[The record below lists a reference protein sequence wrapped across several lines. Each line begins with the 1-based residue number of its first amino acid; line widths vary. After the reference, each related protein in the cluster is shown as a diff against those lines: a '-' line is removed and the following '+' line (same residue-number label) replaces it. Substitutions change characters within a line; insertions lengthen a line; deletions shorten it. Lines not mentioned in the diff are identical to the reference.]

1 MYKILIADDERWVL
15 LGIKQLLEKINLP
28 FQVVGMAE
36 NGIEALEM
44 LVELQP
50 DVLITDIR
58 MPGMDGLEL
67 MEKMNACEI
76 DSKVIFLSG
85 YAEFDYVQKAIHL
98 GALDYLLKPIDENRL
113 KSVLDAVLDR
123 LYKEQ
128 DDDSKLLY
136 LEKVFNVQADCFY
149 KKLDSGE
156 ESLQLVYQCMSLLL
170 EEEWNGEKN
179 GLMEQNHFF
188 YFTLS
193 REKNRIVVFLKY
205 PEKLKQK
212 SVLKLIK
219 DIFPGI
225 RAIGFSG
232 KSYNG
237 DNLIELMEE
246 SNIALCTEDFCYGHG
261 EMDFSKNREIGRKKL
276 KEYLCYMNQ
285 ALEEKNIN
293 QLRILFHELEKEMK
307 EGRVYIDQLALLYNQ
322 LAIKLN
328 TEGAAF
334 EYFNYYQIDIQFSEI
349 EKFFE
354 YVKQEVENSFQEE
367 GYVTNS
373 LLYSIVMKVKSE
385 SIDNTIALGEL
396 AEEFGVSRGY
406 LSNILKKELGM
417 PFSEYLIGKRIQK
430 AKELL
435 LDDKLSIEEIAE
447 KVGYNDYFYF
457 IKAFKKN
464 TGTSPSKYRKSILE
478 KILPN

>member
-1 MYKILIADDERWVL
+1 M
-15 LGIKQLLEKINLP
+15 
-28 FQVVGMAE
+28 
-36 NGIEALEM
+36 
-44 LVELQP
+44 
-50 DVLITDIR
+50 
-58 MPGMDGLEL
+58 
-67 MEKMNACEI
+67 
-76 DSKVIFLSG
+76 
-85 YAEFDYVQKAIHL
+85 
-98 GALDYLLKPIDENRL
+98 
-113 KSVLDAVLDR
+113 
-123 LYKEQ
+123 
-128 DDDSKLLY
+128 
-136 LEKVFNVQADCFY
+136 
-149 KKLDSGE
+149 
-156 ESLQLVYQCMSLLL
+156 
-170 EEEWNGEKN
+170 
-179 GLMEQNHFF
+179 
-188 YFTLS
+188 
-193 REKNRIVVFLKY
+193 
-205 PEKLKQK
+205 
-212 SVLKLIK
+212 
-219 DIFPGI
+219 
-225 RAIGFSG
+225 
-232 KSYNG
+232 
-237 DNLIELMEE
+237 
-246 SNIALCTEDFCYGHG
+246 
-261 EMDFSKNREIGRKKL
+261 
-276 KEYLCYMNQ
+276 
-285 ALEEKNIN
+285 
-293 QLRILFHELEKEMK
+293 FHELEKEMK

-457 IKAFKKN
+457 LKAFKKN